1 MAKPLQQEQRSS
13 AAAPAP
19 VAVARLQAEL
29 AELRETCRLKDQY
42 LSVAT
47 HELSS
52 PLAAMKAYLEALLAH
67 HDEPGFTQ
75 TGEFLQVLSR
85 ETDRLIR
92 LVDRTLEISRLTAG
106 GLPQREALDF
116 AALVAEMQPALQPA
130 LVGHRAR
137 LALSI
142 APGLGPVYADRDM
155 LQQVLLNLIH
165 NALKFSPE
173 ETTVTVSA
181 VPLADGVQIEI
192 RDQGYGIR
200 PEEIGNVFEPYFRS
214 SDERVER
221 QRGTGLGLSIVKSI
235 VHQHGGTIGVE
246 SAPNRGTVFRFTIPG
261 R

>member
-1 MAKPLQQEQRSS
+1 VAKPLQQERQFGV
-13 AAAPAP
+13 AVP
-19 VAVARLQAEL
+19 VPGVARLQAEL

-52 PLAAMKAYLEALLAH
+52 PLAAMKAYLEALIAH
-67 HDEPGFTQ
+67 HADPGFNQ

-92 LVDRTLEISRLTAG
+92 LVDRTLEISRLTAR
-106 GLPQREALDF
+106 GLPQREALDLG
-116 AALVAEMQPALQPA
+116 ALLDEMQPSLQPA
-130 LVGHRAR
+130 LAAHRAR
-137 LALSI
+137 LAVAL
-142 APGLGPVYADRDM
+142 APGLGPVHADRDM

-181 VPLADGVQIEI
+181 VPLADGVQIEVQ
-192 RDQGYGIR
+192 DQGYGIR
-200 PEEIGNVFEPYFRS
+200 PEELASVFEPYFRS

-235 VHQHGGTIGVE
+235 VHQHRGTVGVE
-246 SAPNRGTVFRFTIPG
+246 SAPNRGTVFRFTIPA